1 MEVTLKKDNM
11 NTDTLYNERISLL
24 KTRLKLLEDKPEET
38 YDSTLRAL
46 WFAACGKPQSAE
58 SAMMQDLPELNE
70 ECVTILDELIH
81 RRINNIPLAH
91 ITNRTRF
98 MGIEMKADKRALIPR
113 KETEILSKRALE
125 ISFKFP
131 DANVIDVCCGA
142 GNVGA
147 AIAFYNP
154 GARVYVADLSSEA
167 IELAQENIDL
177 LDLNERVKV
186 MHSDL
191 FEKFMN
197 DDFFQKVDLVTCNPP
212 YISSFKVSK
221 MNSEIAENEPDLAF
235 DGGMLGIKIIQRL
248 IRETPQLL
256 SPGGWLVFEVGVGQ
270 GTMVMNLLI
279 KSGLYSNVD
288 SVSDNQGNIRV
299 VLAMKK

>member
-1 MEVTLKKDNM
+1 MK
-11 NTDTLYNERISLL
+11 TDTIYNERIALL
-24 KTRLKLLEDKPEET
+24 ETKLKLLEDKPEET

-46 WFAACGKPQSAE
+46 WFAACGNPQSAE
-58 SAMMQDLPELNE
+58 LAVKQDLPELNE
-70 ECVTILDELIH
+70 ECTTILDELIQ

-91 ITNRTRF
+91 LTNRTNF

-113 KETEILSKRALE
+113 KETEILSKSALE
-125 ISFKFP
+125 ISLTFP
-131 DANVIDVCCGA
+131 KANVIDVCCGA
-142 GNVGA
+142 GNVGV

-177 LDLNERVKV
+177 LNLNGRVKV

-221 MNSEIAENEPDLAF
+221 MNAEIAENEPNLAF

-270 GTMVMNLLI
+270 GEMVMNLLI
-279 KSGLYSNVD
+279 KSGLYCNVD
-288 SVSDNQGNIRV
+288 SVSDSQGNIRV

>member
-1 MEVTLKKDNM
+1 MK
-11 NTDTLYNERISLL
+11 TDTLYNERISLL
-24 KTRLKLLEDKPEET
+24 QNKLKLFEDKPGET

-46 WFAACGKPQSAE
+46 WFAACGMPQSAE
-58 SAMMQDLPELNE
+58 SAMKQDLPELDE
-70 ECVTILDELIH
+70 TCVTILDELIK

-91 ITNRTRF
+91 ITNRTDF

-113 KETEILSKRALE
+113 KETEILSRSALK
-125 ISFKFP
+125 ISFTFP
-131 DANVIDVCCGA
+131 NVKIIDVCCGA
-142 GNVGA
+142 GNVGLS
-147 AIAFYNP
+147 IAYYNP
-154 GARVYVADLSSEA
+154 DANVYVADLSSEA

-212 YISSFKVSK
+212 YITSFKVSK
-221 MNSEIAENEPDLAF
+221 MNSEIAENEPNLAF

-270 GTMVMNLLI
+270 GSMVMNLLI
-279 KSGLYSNVD
+279 KSGVYSNVD
-288 SVSDNQGNIRV
+288 SITDNQGNIRV
-299 VLAMKK
+299 VLAMKE